1 MPFLPPPR
9 APIAT
14 LDFFDQRLAPSSM
27 DGIVL
32 LGLVAGAV
40 TAVGAVAILVI
51 AIVAGVMR
59 RWHR

>member
-1 MPFLPPPR
+1 MSFLPSLR
-9 APIAT
+9 VPIAT

-32 LGLVAGAV
+32 LGLLAAAV
-40 TAVGAVAILVI
+40 TAVGAVTIVVI
-51 AIVAGVMR
+51 AISAGVMR

>member
-1 MPFLPPPR
+1 M
-9 APIAT
+9 
-14 LDFFDQRLAPSSM
+14 LDAIERFTESIVPSSM

-32 LGLVAGAV
+32 LGIAAAAVAV
-40 TAVGAVAILVI
+40 TGTVTIVVI